1 MAKFDRIT
9 LVIDTLPDARA
20 QVQVDIPAPM
30 PGMRLETAAHS
41 LALDALGWL
50 GKQPAVAGF
59 VYSPDWPTR
68 TVKPKKDEFHPEDDH
83 IEAKAAHIVL
93 DLETLS
99 TDPHAAVA
107 SIGAVAMTAQGAWVA
122 EFHTVVSTDH
132 QYGRHICPKT
142 CEWWDEQ
149 SNEARFASILAP
161 NPAHPLQALKDFTNW
176 VLQIADPKKVKVW
189 GNGSGFD
196 NVILCSLFKDYPEL
210 EMPWA
215 FWNDRD
221 MRTVLDLQPHAKDVG
236 PFEGVKHNALHD
248 ARHEAKQ
255 LTKVLAR
262 VVQEFAA

>member
-1 MAKFDRIT
+1 MPKLDRIT
-9 LVIDTLPDARA
+9 LVIETLPSARA
-20 QVQVDIPAPM
+20 QVQVNIPTPM
-30 PGMRLETAAHS
+30 PGMRLETAAHA
-41 LALDALGWL
+41 LAIDALGWL

-68 TVKPKKDEFHPEDDH
+68 PAMAPVAFHSEV
-83 IEAKAAHIVL
+83 ITEGCQGQAAHIVL

-122 EFHTVVSTDH
+122 EFHLAVETVH
-132 QYGRHICPKT
+132 QHGRHICPNT

-149 SNEARFASILAP
+149 SNEARAASILAP
-161 NPAHPLQALKDFTNW
+161 NPAHPTQALKDFTDW

-196 NVILCSLFKDYPEL
+196 NVILSSLFKDYPEL
-210 EMPWA
+210 KQPWQ

-221 MRTVLDLQPHAKDVG
+221 MRTVLDMHPEAKDVG

-255 LTKVLAR
+255 LTKVLQK
-262 VVQEFAA
+262 VCAA